1 MSMRVLGL
9 VTARGGSKGFPGK
22 NLARLAGRPLAA
34 WAHRTLAALRDRYP
48 RVLLQLSTDSAEIAA
63 TWPEADR
70 PRRLRPAELAADD
83 TTSLAVVEHEL
94 AALDAAGTPCDAV
107 LLLQPTSPLIAV
119 EDLERAWALFAA
131 GAESVAGVAEVAHPI
146 AWSMHLRDGVLHAAL
161 PELSGRRRQ
170 ELEPAFCPVGFWLVS
185 RAFLARHRTFTVPG
199 LTRGCLVPVERAIDI
214 DRPIDLEQARVALSA
229 AREPRRFKLGTREVG
244 DGAPCFVIA
253 EAGVNHN
260 GDPEL
265 ASQLIRAAAT
275 AGADAVKFQTFRAA
289 DLVTPGAR
297 KAAYQATN
305 TGADDGQLG
314 MLKRL
319 EFAPT
324 VFRRLKAEAEALGLI
339 FLSTPFEGASAQ
351 VLADLGVVGFKL
363 GSGEVTNLPFLA
375 QIAGYGRPMLLST
388 GMCDLDEVVAAVAVI
403 RAHGDPP
410 LALLH
415 CVSTYPAPAD
425 QSNLRAMESLRLACG
440 GPVGMSDHSLGWE
453 VTLAAVALGATV
465 IEKHLTIDRHLPGP
479 DHAASIEPGELAEMM
494 RQLRRV
500 EAALGDG
507 VKRMMPC
514 EMDTRAVAR
523 KSLVAAR
530 DLPVG
535 GILTAADLAVKRPGT
550 GIAPGEIPAVLGA
563 RLRRAIACDE
573 VLAWTD
579 LDRSG
584 AAP

>member
-1 MSMRVLGL
+1 MRVLAL

-22 NLARLAGRPLAA
+22 NLACLAGRPLVA
-34 WAHRTLAALRDRYP
+34 WAHRALAALRDRHP
-48 RVLLQLSTDSAEIAA
+48 GLVVHLSTDSAEIAA
-63 TWPEADR
+63 CWPESDR
-70 PRRLRPAELAADD
+70 PRRLRPAELSADD

-94 AALDAAGTPCDAV
+94 ATMDAAGVPCDTV
-107 LLLQPTSPLIAV
+107 LLLQPTSPLI
-119 EDLERAWALFAA
+119 ETDDLDRAWALYAT

-146 AWSMHLRDGVLHAAL
+146 AWSMYLRDGVLHAPL

-170 ELEPAFCPVGFWLVS
+170 ELEAAFCPVGFWMVS
-185 RAFLARHRTFTVPG
+185 RDFLARHRTFAVPG
-199 LTRGCLVPVERAIDI
+199 LTHGCVVPVARAVDIDRAIDL
-214 DRPIDLEQARVALSA
+214 DLARVALSA
-229 AREPRRFKLGTREVG
+229 AKPPRRFRLGTREVG

-260 GDPEL
+260 GDPDL
-265 ASQLIRAAAT
+265 ASQLIRAAAA
-275 AGADAVKFQTFRAA
+275 AGADAVKFQTFRA
-289 DLVTPGAR
+289 DELVTAGAR
-297 KAAYQATN
+297 KAAYQAAN

-314 MLKRL
+314 MLRRL
-319 EFAPT
+319 EFPPAI
-324 VFRRLKAEAEALGLI
+324 FRRLKSEAEDLGLV

-363 GSGEVTNLPFLA
+363 GSGEATNLPFLA

-388 GMCDLDEVVAAVAVI
+388 GMCDLDEVMTAVAVI

-410 LALLH
+410 LGLLH

-453 VTLAAVALGATV
+453 VALAAVALGARV
-465 IEKHLTIDRHLPGP
+465 IEKHLTTDRRLPGP
-479 DHAASIEPGELAEMM
+479 DHAASIEPDELAEMM

-500 EAALGDG
+500 ESALGDG
-507 VKRMMPC
+507 VKRPMSC
-514 EMDTRAVAR
+514 EMDTRTVAR

-530 DLPVG
+530 DLPAG
-535 GILTAADLAVKRPGT
+535 GTLTATDLAVKRPGT
-550 GIAPGEIPAVLGA
+550 GIAPGELAAVLGT

-573 VLAWTD
+573 VLAWAD

-584 AAP
+584 AAQ